1 MYFRVID
8 TDLEHPFYVTAADEA
23 LALSCSMK
31 DGMDTL
37 HFYRREPSGISVG
50 YFEKVE
56 DNVNIDECKKLG
68 IKIVR
73 RTSAG
78 GSIYTDR
85 NQLIYSLITRKPLG
99 KNIEV
104 TFELVCN
111 CLIEALFELGI
122 DATYKPPNDILINGK
137 KVSGSAQVKKRN
149 VYLIHG
155 TMILALENNTLERV
169 LKNHKPGYTSSI
181 QAECG
186 FMPEIDS
193 LKIAIRNA
201 FSAKFNIRYQVG
213 DFTDSEKKIIQE
225 LVENKYSTQKWNF
238 KR

>member
-1 MYFRVID
+1 
-8 TDLEHPFYVTAADEA
+8 
-23 LALSCSMK
+23 
-31 DGMDTL
+31 MDTL
-37 HFYRREPSGISVG
+37 HFYRREPPGISVG

-56 DNVNIDECKKLG
+56 NNVNIDECKELG
-68 IKIVR
+68 INIVR

-99 KNIEV
+99 ENVEV

-111 CLIEALFELGI
+111 CLIEALLELGI
-122 DATYKPPNDILINGK
+122 EASYKPPNDILINGK
-137 KVSGSAQVKKRN
+137 KISGSAQVKKRN

-155 TMILALENNTLERV
+155 TVILALQDTILERV

-181 QAECG
+181 EAECG
-186 FMPEIDS
+186 VIPEIDS
-193 LKIAIRNA
+193 LKSAIRNA
-201 FSAKFNIRYQVG
+201 FSARFNIRYQFG
-213 DFTDSEKKIIQE
+213 DFTDSEKKIIQY